1 MKSGLSAAEIEGI
14 RIQHRIP
21 LFSPC
26 LKETLAV
33 YLAAYVPAGVTSQEI
48 LETLNALY

>member
-21 LFSPC
+21 LFSPY

-33 YLAAYVPAGVTSQEI
+33 YLAAYVPAGVTNQEI